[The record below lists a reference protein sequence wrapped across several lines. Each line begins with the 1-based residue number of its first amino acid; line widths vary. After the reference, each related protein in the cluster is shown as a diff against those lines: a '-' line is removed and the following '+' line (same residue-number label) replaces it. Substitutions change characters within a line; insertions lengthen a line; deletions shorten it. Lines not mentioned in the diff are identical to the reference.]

1 MDEPTNNISTNHDE
15 TKKDKLGNR
24 QHSNRSENIK
34 KTKFLTIAL
43 FFIASLGVGFVG
55 GWFGSHSNKQSNTT
69 IQKEVISQQGN
80 IIRQVSSEVGQ
91 SVVSINDTQV
101 ASSND
106 ISPFGVFGAA
116 PSTQQVAGTGI
127 ILSSSG
133 YIVTNRHVVPDGTS
147 SVTVTL
153 SDGTVFKNVRII
165 GRTSSTDNLDVAILK
180 IEDTKGKKLI
190 PANLGDSSKTQVGD
204 SVIAIGNALGQ
215 FQNTVTSGI
224 ISGFGRS
231 IKASSSDGSSSENLD
246 GLIQTDAAIN
256 EGNSGGPLANLSG
269 EVIGLNVA
277 TAGGAQ
283 NIGFSIPINDINGI
297 IQSVL
302 TTGKFARPYIG
313 VLYVPIDPTVKEKY
327 NLSVDQGGY
336 ILPSSI
342 TGQPGIVPGS
352 PADNAGLKEGD
363 IITKVNNNSM
373 KSTTT
378 LTSLLD
384 NYTVGTKVDLTV
396 IRDGKTIHVPVVIG
410 SAPSN

>member
-55 GWFGSHSNKQSNTT
+55 GCFGAHSNKQSNTT

-269 EVIGLNVA
+269 QVIGLNVA

-342 TGQPGIVPGS
+342 TGQPGIVTDS